1 MFSEIM
7 CIASR
12 TAYFAPKI
20 WNYSISVLIH
30 IEMMVLPFK
39 SLAPNNEVK
48 EVLKYIRFN
57 IVHRNMA
64 KSIDPDETSHATSHL
79 GLRYL

>member
-1 MFSEIM
+1 
-7 CIASR
+7 
-12 TAYFAPKI
+12 
-20 WNYSISVLIH
+20 
-30 IEMMVLPFK
+30 MMVLPFK